1 MFQLPDQTMMRISVY
16 IPSYNQKAYLIE
28 AIESVLAQTLRPH
41 QVIIVDDA
49 SADGSQEVIAGYAS
63 RYPGWITPICHTQN
77 QGVAAA
83 RNNALQAVTGNYVT
97 YVDGDDRYLP
107 TKLEAEAA
115 CLAAAPGSQLV
126 YSNYYM
132 IDEQGQRLDQWASGS
147 LPEGDIF
154 CQVFGRQFPRRR
166 LFRSELVHYASW
178 QQIGFYDPE
187 LRVFEDYDMRIR
199 LTHRLRAAYTKK
211 TLSEYRLLG
220 TGLSKLA
227 GQVYL
232 QAFEYIRQKNSPLL
246 ASQPI
251 EGQRQVSRQLDQWQ
265 AALLRRMGR
274 QALQSGPGCPAS
286 RAQAFQHYRASL
298 KYHRTFDTLFWLEF
312 ILSPRGYHSLKRLY
326 QKLSRSRLQNET
338 NISDTAL

>member
-1 MFQLPDQTMMRISVY
+1 MMRISVY

-63 RYPGWITPICHTQN
+63 RYPDWITPIYHTQN
-77 QGVAAA
+77 QGVVAA
-83 RNNALQAVTGNYVT
+83 RNDALQAVTGDYVT

-107 TKLEAEAA
+107 AKLEVEAG
-115 CLAAAPGSQLV
+115 CLDAALGSQLV
-126 YSNYYM
+126 YSNYYL

-178 QQIGFYDPE
+178 QQVGFYDPR

-199 LTHRLRAAYTKK
+199 LTHHLRAAYTKQA
-211 TLSEYRLLG
+211 LSEYRLLG

-232 QAFEYIRQKNSPLL
+232 QAFEYIRQKNLPLL
-246 ASQPI
+246 ASRPFDQ
-251 EGQRQVSRQLDQWQ
+251 QRQVSRQLDQWQ

-274 QALQSGPGCPAS
+274 QALHNRSGQAAG
-286 RAQAFQHYRASL
+286 RAQAFQYYRTSL
-298 KYHRTFDTLFWLEF
+298 KYHRTLDALFWLEF
-312 ILSPRGYHSLKRLY
+312 ILSPQGYRSLKRLY
-326 QKLSRSRLQNET
+326 HTLKRSRLQNEAEAAT
-338 NISDTAL
+338 LDTML